1 VEVGASEEWS
11 INPKLGWREILLTDS
26 ISLQQRARDRLAPLL
41 VELAIV
47 AGLLVADVYHHI
59 FFSKTP
65 YLFLLGWAS
74 LRLRGMT
81 WKDVG
86 FAPPKSWGK
95 AFGVGITAGVAM
107 ELFELFVS
115 QPLLARWIGKMPD
128 LSDFADLVGNL
139 KLLLIYLALVWVL
152 GALGEELV
160 YRGYL
165 MNRAAGLFRNPKTGW
180 TVSLV
185 AVSVAFGCAHLDQGS
200 TGMVENILN
209 GLLLGGLYLACGRNL
224 AVPVIAHAFSDTLD
238 FLLIYLGSYPGIH

>member
-1 VEVGASEEWS
+1 MTES
-11 INPKLGWREILLTDS
+11 K
-26 ISLQQRARDRLAPLL
+26 SLQQWARDSVVLL
-41 VELAIV
+41 HAEFAIV
-47 AGLLVADVYHHI
+47 AGLFVADVYHHI

-65 YLFLLGWAS
+65 YLFFLAWVS
-74 LRLRGMT
+74 LRLRGMR
-81 WKDVG
+81 WKEIG
-86 FAPPKSWGK
+86 FERPRNWGR
-95 AFGVGITAGVAM
+95 ALGVGIAIGLAM
-107 ELFELFVS
+107 EMLELFVT

-128 LSDFADLVGNL
+128 LSDFADLFGNV
-139 KLLLIYLALVWVL
+139 KLLLIYLALVWEL

-165 MNRAAGLFRNPKTGW
+165 MNRIAGLFRNTRAAW

-238 FLLIYLGSYPGIH
+238 FLLIYLGKYPGMH

>member
-1 VEVGASEEWS
+1 
-11 INPKLGWREILLTDS
+11 LTDP
-26 ISLQQRARDRLAPLL
+26 ISLQSRARNSLGLLL
-41 VELAIV
+41 VEFALV
-47 AGLLVADVYHHI
+47 AGLFVADVYHHV

-74 LRLRGMT
+74 LRLRGMR

-86 FAPPKSWGK
+86 FARPKSWAR
-95 AFGVGITAGVAM
+95 AFAVGIAVGVAM
-107 ELFELFVS
+107 ELFELFIS

-165 MNRAAGLFRNPKTGW
+165 MNRVAGLFRNPKVAG
-180 TVSLV
+180 TVALV
-185 AVSVAFGCAHLDQGS
+185 VVSIAFGCAHLDQGS

-224 AVPVIAHAFSDTLD
+224 AVPVIAHACTDTLD
-238 FLLIYLGSYPGIH
+238 FLLIYLGKYPGMH

>member
-1 VEVGASEEWS
+1 M
-11 INPKLGWREILLTDS
+11 TDS
-26 ISLQQRARDRLAPLL
+26 ISLQQRARDSLGLLLA
-41 VELAIV
+41 EFATV
-47 AGLLVADVYHHI
+47 AGLFVADVYHHI

-65 YLFLLGWAS
+65 YLFVLGWAS
-74 LRLRGMT
+74 LRLRGMK

-86 FAPPKSWGK
+86 FSRPKGWAK
-95 AFGVGITAGVAM
+95 AFGVGITVGVAM
-107 ELFELFVS
+107 ELFELFIS

-128 LSDFADLVGNL
+128 LSDFADVVGNL

-152 GALGEELV
+152 GALAEELV

-165 MNRAAGLFRNPKTGW
+165 LNRAAGLFRSPKVAW

-185 AVSVAFGCAHLDQGS
+185 VVSVAFGCAHLDQGS
-200 TGMVENILN
+200 TGMVENISN

-238 FLLIYLGSYPGIH
+238 FLLIYLGKYPGMH

>member
-1 VEVGASEEWS
+1 MD
-11 INPKLGWREILLTDS
+11 RED
-26 ISLQQRARDRLAPLL
+26 AR
-41 VELAIV
+41 
-47 AGLLVADVYHHI
+47 
-59 FFSKTP
+59 
-65 YLFLLGWAS
+65 
-74 LRLRGMT
+74 
-81 WKDVG
+81 
-86 FAPPKSWGK
+86 FA
-95 AFGVGITAGVAM
+95 
-107 ELFELFVS
+107 
-115 QPLLARWIGKMPD
+115 
-128 LSDFADLVGNL
+128 DFADLVGNV

-165 MNRAAGLFRNPKTGW
+165 MNRIAGLFRNTRAAW

-238 FLLIYLGSYPGIH
+238 FLLIYLGKYPGMH

>member
-1 VEVGASEEWS
+1 METV
-11 INPKLGWREILLTDS
+11 LTNS
-26 ISLQQRARDRLAPLL
+26 ISLQGRARDSLGLL
-41 VELAIV
+41 LIEFALV
-47 AGLLVADVYHHI
+47 AGLFVADVYHHV

-74 LRLRGMT
+74 LRLRGMR

-86 FAPPKSWGK
+86 FARPKSWGK
-95 AFGVGITAGVAM
+95 AFGVGISLGAAM
-107 ELFELFVS
+107 ELFELFIS

-165 MNRAAGLFRNPKTGW
+165 MNRAAGLFRRPKVAW

-185 AVSVAFGCAHLDQGS
+185 VASVAFGCAHLDQGS
-200 TGMVENILN
+200 TGMVENILS
-209 GLLLGGLYLACGRNL
+209 GLILGGLYLACGRNL

-238 FLLIYLGSYPGIH
+238 FLLIYLGKYPGMH